1 MSAPES
7 TEERDDVATPAG
19 RLPLIV
25 LLADTFTM
33 ALGFYMLIPLLAY
46 HLLNDLSL
54 TVVVV
59 GVLAAIRTASQQ
71 GVMPWS
77 GTLADRFGHR
87 RAIATGV
94 LIRACGFGLF
104 AVVESVPGLVVA
116 SVLAGLGGSLFH
128 PASYA
133 MYARLAH
140 DGNRVRI
147 YSLREMLSNLGFVA
161 GPVLGGVLGGIG
173 FSWVCLAS
181 AGLFLAAFFISV
193 IGLPR
198 DVRRSGVG
206 APDRGSLR
214 QVFGDRRFLRFC
226 LAVGGGWVLFAQLYL
241 AVPLRAADVLPG
253 TVGLGAVYS
262 VAAIVLVVTMLPLTG
277 AADRR
282 LRPEVAIG
290 LGTVALGG
298 GLFVLGVWES
308 LTGLVVG
315 VVIFTL
321 GQTLF
326 QPIMNSTVSSFAPE
340 GSMASYFGVH
350 GLALAAGGVLGGLGG
365 GALYGLAER
374 AGSWWVGHLPELVFG
389 LWGIGVATYLVRLPR
404 RETPAPPAP

>member
-7 TEERDDVATPAG
+7 TESRGEVEIEATS

-54 TVVVV
+54 TAVVV
-59 GVLAAIRTASQQ
+59 GVLAAIRSASQQ

-87 RAIATGV
+87 RAIAAGV

-140 DGNRVRI
+140 DGNRVRT
-147 YSLREMLSNLGFVA
+147 YSLREMLSNLGFVV
-161 GPVLGGVLGGIG
+161 GPVLGGVLGGID
-173 FSWVCLAS
+173 FAWVCLAS
-181 AGLFLAAFFISV
+181 SGLFLTAFFISV
-193 IGLPR
+193 LGLPR
-198 DVRRSGVG
+198 DVH
-206 APDRGSLR
+206 DRGERAARRGALR
-214 QVFGDRRFLRFC
+214 RVFGDRRFLRFC
-226 LAVGGGWVLFAQLYL
+226 LGVSGGWVLFAQLYL

-253 TVGLGAVYS
+253 TVGLGTVYS
-262 VAAIVLVVTMLPLTG
+262 VAAIVMVVTMLPLTG

-308 LTGLVVG
+308 VTGLVVG

-321 GQTLF
+321 GQALF

-365 GALYGLAER
+365 GAMYGFADT
-374 AGSWWVGHLPELVFG
+374 AGSWWPGHLPELVFG
-389 LWGIGVATYLVRLPR
+389 LWGLVVATYLVRLPR
-404 RETPAPPAP
+404 SQVSRSAG